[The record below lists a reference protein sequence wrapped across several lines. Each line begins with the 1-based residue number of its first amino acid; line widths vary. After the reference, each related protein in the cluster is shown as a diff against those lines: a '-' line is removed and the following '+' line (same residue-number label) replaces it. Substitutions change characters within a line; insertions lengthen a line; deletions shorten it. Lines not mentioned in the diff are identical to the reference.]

1 MPPSVLVS
9 DDRADV
15 ESALASKPRFTD
27 QQTIALYNWCLR
39 LITALFNYVS
49 YFLGDN
55 SDRTDDLTRRVQVLE
70 EQSQVQQPQPTIPH
84 PITPQ
89 QPSHPSRR
97 QRCKRCHALGHD
109 TKDCHTK
116 DPIAIKK
123 RVTNNQKAKKLHDR
137 GPPLMGTG
145 PPLPPSNSSVH
156 FVPNG
161 SSVDSYGNQL
171 YYNRASSSYEAFTA
185 LAADA
190 KELRRRKVQSVR
202 DKRRRGA
209 TSTTATNPS
218 RV

>member
-1 MPPSVLVS
+1 MPSVLVS

-27 QQTIALYNWCLR
+27 QQSIALYNWCFR

-55 SDRTDDLTRRVQVLE
+55 SDRTDDLIRRVQALE
-70 EQSQVQQPQPTIPH
+70 EQSQVPQPQQTIPQST
-84 PITPQ
+84 IPQ
-89 QPSHPSRR
+89 QPSRPSSRR
-97 QRCKRCHALGHD
+97 RCKRCHAIGHD
-109 TKDCHTK
+109 TNECRTK

-123 RVTNNQKAKKLHDR
+123 RVTNNQKARKKLDQD
-137 GPPLMGTG
+137 PPLSGTG
-145 PPLPPSNSSVH
+145 PSLHPSNSSVH
-156 FVPNG
+156 FSPYG
-161 SSVDSYGNQL
+161 PPTDSFGNQMF
-171 YYNRASSSYEAFTA
+171 YNRSSSTYEAFTA
-185 LAADA
+185 LAVDA
-190 KELRRRKVQSVR
+190 KELRRRKVQSAR